1 MREFLSIA
9 SALGDENRL
18 RMLLALRSGELCVC
32 EITEFSELA
41 PSTVSKH
48 LSILRDAGLID
59 GRKEGR
65 WVYYRLAGPDASPV
79 VLDAIRWVQNAHAAD
94 PRVAQDAERIV
105 EIMKDRKKQCP
116 AADEAEA
123 SIVSDFETVD
133 RKQR

>member
-32 EITEFSELA
+32 EITEFSGLA

-105 EIMKDRKKQCP
+105 EILKDRKKQCP
-116 AADEAEA
+116 AADDIEAC
-123 SIVSDFETVD
+123 IVSDFGTVGG
-133 RKQR
+133 KQR

>member
-32 EITEFSELA
+32 EITEFSGLA

-65 WVYYRLAGPDASPV
+65 WVYYRLAGSDASPV

-105 EIMKDRKKQCP
+105 EILKDRKKQCP
-116 AADEAEA
+116 VANDVEA
-123 SIVSDFETVD
+123 SIVSDFETVGGN
-133 RKQR
+133 QR